1 LLKGLFRSR
10 PADRVGEALFAAILH
25 QARRPEFYEYG
36 GVPDTLDGRFDMIA
50 LHVFLVMRRLKGQG
64 DRAEAA
70 ARGLVEA
77 LFADLDASLR
87 EMGVGD
93 LAVGKRIRSMMDGLY
108 GRFDA
113 YDAGLAEVPAGRR
126 LRVALD
132 NNLFGTVHVSP
143 EVLERMA
150 AYVRRE
156 ADALA
161 RMPVGPLLA
170 GDLRFGPPPPP

>member
-1 LLKGLFRSR
+1 MLRGLFGSR
-10 PADRVGEALFAAILH
+10 PADRVGGSLFAAVLR
-25 QARRPEFYEYG
+25 QARRPEFYEHG

-50 LHVFLVMRRLKGQG
+50 LHLFLVMRHLKGRG
-64 DRAEAA
+64 EAAEAA
-70 ARGLVEA
+70 ARGLVDA

-87 EMGVGD
+87 ELGVGD
-93 LAVGKRIRSMMDGLY
+93 LAVGKRIRAMMDGLY

-113 YDAGLAEVPAGRR
+113 YDAGLAEAEGGRK

-132 NNLFGTVHVSP
+132 NNLFGTVHVPP
-143 EVLERMA
+143 EALERMA

-161 RMPVGPLLA
+161 RMPVEALLA
-170 GDLRFGPPPPP
+170 GDVRFGPPPAP

>member
-1 LLKGLFRSR
+1 MLKGLFGSK
-10 PADRVGEALFAAILH
+10 PADRVGEALFAAVLR
-25 QARRPEFYEYG
+25 QARRPEFYERA

-64 DRAEAA
+64 EAAEAA

-87 EMGVGD
+87 ELGVGD

-113 YDAGLAEVPAGRR
+113 YDAGLAEAPAGRK
-126 LRVALD
+126 LGVALD
-132 NNLFGTVHVSP
+132 NNLFGTVHASA
-143 EVLERMA
+143 EALERMA

-161 RMPVGPLLA
+161 RAPVAALLA
-170 GDLRFGPPPPP
+170 GDIPFGPPPPP